1 MPPHDGGAP
10 PAKAE
15 VQLVGGS
22 DAEVTGVAVVR
33 DGGAG
38 DLPLPQS
45 PSSSAD
51 R

>member
-1 MPPHDGGAP
+1 MPHSDGGAP
-10 PAKAE
+10 GQAE